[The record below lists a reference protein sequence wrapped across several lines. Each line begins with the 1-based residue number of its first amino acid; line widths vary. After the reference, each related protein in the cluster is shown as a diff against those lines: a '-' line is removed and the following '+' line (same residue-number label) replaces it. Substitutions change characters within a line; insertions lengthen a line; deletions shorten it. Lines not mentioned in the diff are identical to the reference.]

1 MDFIPSRNLKEYL
14 HVNSVSIS
22 LLTKLY
28 LAFSILQ
35 ALRYIRDYQI
45 VHLDLKPNN
54 IMVYCNML
62 VKLIDFGEAYH
73 PNLLLHKPGY
83 TIPYSSP

>member
-14 HVNSVSIS
+14 HANSASVS

-35 ALRYIRDYQI
+35 ALRYIRDYRI
-45 VHLDLKPNN
+45 VHLDIKPNN
-54 IMVYCNML
+54 IMIYCNML

-73 PNLLLHKPGY
+73 PSLPHKPGY